1 MRKLNPFILCSR
13 IRKLAAMLL
22 SFVFLFTSCVIYD
35 KKSISIAE
43 GVNEKKVKV
52 QTIYNRKSA
61 YQRIFYRDDGKLYG
75 LTTKRVKDTL
85 NIKIPSVEIDMI
97 KAGSDPNISKD
108 RITTIDGRTYGFD
121 SYFLEDDTLYGKMK
135 IKRHKEVLLM
145 EEDIKGIYPY
155 NKKKSTAGT
164 VFLVIGMIP
173 TGIILIGTVA
183 VIIECWGKDCSGG
196 WFSDGV

>member
-1 MRKLNPFILCSR
+1 MKKNKSIAPCSESRKIAAKLLCL
-13 IRKLAAMLL
+13 IFLL
-22 SFVFLFTSCVIYD
+22 QSCAIYD
-35 KKSISIAE
+35 KKPVSI
-43 GVNEKKVKV
+43 KKVTDGGRVKIE
-52 QTIYNRKSA
+52 TIDNRKSA
-61 YQRIFYRDDGKLYG
+61 YQRIFYRDDGMLYG

-85 NIKIPSVEIDMI
+85 NIKIPSVEIDEI
-97 KAGSDPNISKD
+97 KPGSDQSISKD
-108 RITTIDGRTYGFD
+108 RIITIDGRTYGFD
-121 SYFLEDDTLYGKMK
+121 SYFLEHDTLYGKMK
-135 IKRHKEVLLM
+135 IKHHKEVLLL
-145 EEDIKGIYPY
+145 EENIKGIYLY